1 MTTPT
6 FADAKALIERMKLAR
21 PPVSEIRPSVGKV
34 DPVSAVYSERNKLV
48 AALTHFLPAHL
59 MPHPNTDVSWDPEWR
74 WIVCVD
80 GPTGQMTWHIHDSEL
95 PMFDHLGRASVN
107 TWDGHTTEEKYER
120 LAELTRR
127 PTRAGR

>member
-1 MTTPT
+1 MPRLRGGPRVS
-6 FADAKALIERMKLAR
+6 FPCRADRPEALR
-21 PPVSEIRPSVGKV
+21 S
-34 DPVSAVYSERNKLV
+34 
-48 AALTHFLPAHL
+48 
-59 MPHPNTDVSWDPEWR
+59 
-74 WIVCVD
+74 D

-127 PTRAGR
+127 PTRAER